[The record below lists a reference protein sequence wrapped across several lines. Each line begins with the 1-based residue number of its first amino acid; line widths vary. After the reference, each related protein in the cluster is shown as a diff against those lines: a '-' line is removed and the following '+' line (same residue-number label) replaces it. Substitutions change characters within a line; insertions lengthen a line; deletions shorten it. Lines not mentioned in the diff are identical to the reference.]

1 MRIVFYRTLYTRAR
15 NLTTTERILYSF
27 LVSKSITFMDSVF
40 YSKGSCIDMGDLYDL
55 ISEDN
60 YIDIYPISLRKI
72 AYELNISLQTVV
84 TGMESLR
91 KYRYIRDNYIYV
103 NKELLEN
110 GYITLYVEKG
120 IKGELLIFYSYIKHR
135 AFKYNGCIDTYKR
148 KMALDL
154 GTTTIAITKLL
165 NRLYKL
171 GLAKRLENGKLLIN

>member
-1 MRIVFYRTLYTRAR
+1 
-15 NLTTTERILYSF
+15 
-27 LVSKSITFMDSVF
+27 MDSVF
-40 YSKGSCIDMGDLYDL
+40 DSEGSCIDMSDLYDL

-72 AYELNISLQTVV
+72 ACELNISLQTVV

-110 GYITLYVEKG
+110 GYITLYVEKE

-135 AFKYNGCIDTYKR
+135 SFKYKDARY
-148 KMALDL
+148 L
-154 GTTTIAITKLL
+154 
-165 NRLYKL
+165 
-171 GLAKRLENGKLLIN
+171 